1 MLEVTA
7 ITTGL
12 KWRGSK
18 NCRTEKNIL
27 PWRNIKDHKEKI
39 FLNANSSEILE
50 GEGKEHE
57 ITEKHCKKR

>member
-1 MLEVTA
+1 MKLQQSQLDSSREGAKTA
-7 ITTGL
+7 EL
-12 KWRGSK
+12 K
-18 NCRTEKNIL
+18 KNIV
-27 PWRNIKDHKEKI
+27 PWRNIKDHKEEI